1 MKKTALVIGATGLV
15 GGELVKLL
23 LADERIE
30 QVVVFVRRASGIS
43 VPKLIEHL
51 IDFDRPETW
60 SPLVKGA
67 VLFSC
72 MGTTISK
79 AGSKAAQYKI
89 DYTYQYQ
96 FASIAAVNGIPTYV
110 LVSAASANPKSSMFY
125 SRIKGELE
133 RDVSQLNFSEVYL
146 LQPGLL
152 VGDRKESRFGEKLA
166 FKVLNALNAIG
177 IFKKYKPIYG
187 RTVAKAMLNAAMNP
201 VKGCHTFALTEVFTL
216 AGE

>member
-1 MKKTALVIGATGLV
+1 MNKIAVVIGATGLV

-23 LADERIE
+23 LADEHIA
-30 QVVVFVRRASGIS
+30 QVIVFVRRAGGIS
-43 VPKLIEHL
+43 APKLVEHL
-51 IDFDRPETW
+51 IDFDHPEAW
-60 SPLVKGA
+60 SFLVKGD

-96 FASIAAVNGIPTYV
+96 FARIAAANAIPTYV

-133 RDVSQLNFSEVYL
+133 RDVSQLNFSDVYL

-152 VGDRKESRFGEKLA
+152 VGERKVVLVRNSHLRF
-166 FKVLNALNAIG
+166 
-177 IFKKYKPIYG
+177 
-187 RTVAKAMLNAAMNP
+187 
-201 VKGCHTFALTEVFTL
+201 
-216 AGE
+216 